1 MKANYKRKSLFILLN
16 LKMIHLKRGDKSQWE
31 QNSSAFSDNLL
42 IQHLSSKQQD
52 YPFFVVTAT
61 KTILKAFYGLKHL
74 SQLHHK
80 LWPSPHYLYTLVSF
94 IFIFAYIC
102 LCPFFYILSITAFI
116 STPILFYLLFF
127 SKLTFQDFYRM
138 SCLQRAKHWKV
149 KISPTP
155 HNSNMC

>member
-16 LKMIHLKRGDKSQWE
+16 LKIIHLKRGDKSQWE

-52 YPFFVVTAT
+52 YPVFVVTAT

-102 LCPFFYILSITAFI
+102 LC
-116 STPILFYLLFF
+116 LFF
-127 SKLTFQDFYRM
+127 TSNNCIHQYSHLILPSVLLKTNIPRVLQNVLSSKSKTLE
-138 SCLQRAKHWKV
+138 S
-149 KISPTP
+149 
-155 HNSNMC
+155 